1 MPWAPTKMPIQWD
14 PSDQEVPWGLLGFYY
29 FVLSRG
35 VFETVE
41 AANSWQ
47 LVTDGEEGGTR
58 KEM

>member
-1 MPWAPTKMPIQWD
+1 MPIQWD
-14 PSDQEVPWGLLGFYY
+14 PSDQEVPWLLGFYY

-41 AANSWQ
+41 AADLWR
-47 LVTDGEEGGTR
+47 LVTDWEEGGTR

>member
-1 MPWAPTKMPIQWD
+1 MPWAPAKMPIQWD

-35 VFETVE
+35 VFETVK
-41 AANSWQ
+41 AADLWR
-47 LVTDGEEGGTR
+47 LMTDREGGTR